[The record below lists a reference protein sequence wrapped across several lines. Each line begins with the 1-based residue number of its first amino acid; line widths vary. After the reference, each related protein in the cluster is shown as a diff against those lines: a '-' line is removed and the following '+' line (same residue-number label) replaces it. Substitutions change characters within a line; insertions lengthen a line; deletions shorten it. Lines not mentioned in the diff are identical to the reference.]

1 MSFSSQK
8 GAYMGSGALK
18 KQSAAYQKIMNRDF
32 SEMDVLPRCI
42 MPITL
47 LDRGVMRAG
56 MPVSRAK
63 YRLAVDLVHKRA
75 LV

>member
-1 MSFSSQK
+1 
-8 GAYMGSGALK
+8 
-18 KQSAAYQKIMNRDF
+18 MNRDF